1 VGAFK
6 SRGRVAG
13 RLRRLGVLVACLIG
27 AGCGGP
33 PRGLLAPVTPAPG
46 SGSVAMLAATTRSP
60 AEDPAVLFTGER
72 GDTVS
77 FASLDV
83 SLPPGREPGTLQ
95 WPSVPADPARTFAVT
110 DVRQL
115 TKKDLPPWF
124 RSHTGRARRV
134 FVFVHGF
141 NTSFDR
147 AVFRFA
153 QLAHDSDAQA
163 APVLFSWPSRGRIFD
178 YKRDTDNASYSRSD
192 LATLLEV
199 AIASPEVG
207 EITVLAHSL
216 GSWVA
221 VEAIR
226 QLGLQ
231 HHGVPA
237 KIQNLILA
245 SPDLDV
251 GVFRRQV
258 EDMGPRRPHITLFV
272 SQTDQALRLSAF
284 LTRGMTRLGAI
295 DPTAEAY
302 AAQLQGLKGV
312 TVLDLSGLRSND
324 RLNHDLYAQSPEVVR
339 LIGDRLIK
347 GQVITEEDVDP
358 GSAVEALGTA
368 AGAVVTAPIRIFQAP
383 ALN

>member
-1 VGAFK
+1 MLMVGLLA
-6 SRGRVAG
+6 S
-13 RLRRLGVLVACLIG
+13 
-27 AGCGGP
+27 GCGGAP
-33 PRGLLAPVTPAPG
+33 QGLLTPVAQAPG
-46 SGSVAMLAATTRSP
+46 TAQVAMLAATTRSP

-72 GDTVS
+72 GHTVS

-95 WPSVPADPARTFAVT
+95 WPSAPADPARSFAVT

-115 TKKDLPPWF
+115 ETQDMPAWF
-124 RSHTGRARRV
+124 KNHTRRARRV

-153 QLAHDSDAQA
+153 QLAYDSDAQA

-192 LATLLEV
+192 LAYLLNV
-199 AIASPEVG
+199 AVDSPEVG

-237 KIQNLILA
+237 KIRNLILA

-295 DPTAEAY
+295 DPMAEAY
-302 AAQLQGLKGV
+302 AAKLEGLQGV

-358 GSAVEALGTA
+358 GSAVEAFGAA
-368 AGAVVTAPIRIFQAP
+368 AGAVVTAPIRIFQA
-383 ALN
+383 AN